1 MEYDSEYGPLC
12 DQIRAAAA
20 LRSATEII
28 YYFHRVPWPVRSRSQ
43 MSDEARQFARIHL
56 PTRHCSHACRS
67 WHHATLTH
75 CSHACR
81 SWHHAT
87 LTPKD
92 ALASTAIYY
101 SDHSALMRVTGL
113 TG

>member
-1 MEYDSEYGPLC
+1 MRPTITEPQHQQRYVV
-12 DQIRAAAA
+12 A
-20 LRSATEII
+20 SATEII

-67 WHHATLTH
+67 WHHATLT
-75 CSHACR
+75 
-81 SWHHAT
+81 
-87 LTPKD
+87 PKD